1 MRPSTPLLT
10 IVLALASAGS
20 AAAQKAA
27 PEPIGNGRPLSAWVA
42 DLKGEA
48 PETRHDAAYEIAW
61 MGPAAAPAVP
71 ALIEALN
78 RPDEKP
84 TVLYPIEVAL
94 REIGPAAAAAI
105 PSLQKMED
113 HYNDDVAHLARQ
125 AIRAIQ
131 GEHLPYNAVPDTARG
146 KEAVSTGKP

>member
-1 MRPSTPLLT
+1 MRLLT
-10 IVLALASAGS
+10 PVLSLALAVAATGT
-20 AAAQKAA
+20 AAAQKPAKD
-27 PEPIGNGRPLSAWVA
+27 PIGNGRPLSAWIA
-42 DLKGEA
+42 DLKA
-48 PETRHDAAYEIAW
+48 QSPQTRHDAAYEIAW

-78 RPDEKP
+78 QPDEKI

-94 REIGPAAAAAI
+94 REIGPAASAAV
-105 PSLQKMED
+105 PSLEKMED
-113 HYNDDVAHLARQ
+113 HFNDDVAHLAKQ

-131 GEHLPYNAVPDTARG
+131 GEKLPYNAVPDTARG

>member
-1 MRPSTPLLT
+1 MNRKNPLIAAALM
-10 IVLALASAGS
+10 LALAGS
-20 AAAQKAA
+20 VAAQQAA
-27 PEPIGNGRPLSAWVA
+27 NDPIGNGRPLSAWVA

-94 REIGPAAAAAI
+94 REIGPAASAAI
-105 PSLQKMED
+105 PSLEKMED
-113 HYNDDVAHLARQ
+113 HFNDDVAHMAKQ
-125 AIRAIQ
+125 AIRAIR
-131 GEHLPYNAVPDTARG
+131 GEKLPFNAVQDTARG
-146 KEAVSTGKP
+146 KEASNGKP

>member
-1 MRPSTPLLT
+1 MNRKDPLIAAALM
-10 IVLALASAGS
+10 LALAGS
-20 AAAQKAA
+20 VAAQQAA
-27 PEPIGNGRPLSAWVA
+27 NDPIGNGRPLSAWVA

-94 REIGPAAAAAI
+94 REIGPAASAAI
-105 PSLQKMED
+105 PSLEKMED
-113 HYNDDVAHLARQ
+113 HFNDDVAHMAKQ
-125 AIRAIQ
+125 AIRAIR
-131 GEHLPYNAVPDTARG
+131 GEKLPFNAVQDTARG
-146 KEAVSTGKP
+146 KEASNGKP